1 MAAADIP
8 MATLERNWG
17 MVDRA
22 IEGLGDD
29 VWNAQPNDQSNSIAW
44 LLWHMTR
51 VVDTFVNTRFRSHA
65 QLWEQDGW
73 NEKCG
78 MASESGTGQGMSS
91 EEIAAW
97 PAPSRDALI
106 GYYEAVKVCARE
118 WLGSVTDADLAGTI
132 TLPNNPEP
140 RPVSDMLGTLV
151 YDNTVHGGQIAY
163 LRGYYG
169 GLGWFV

>member
-22 IEGLGDD
+22 LDGLNDE

-51 VVDTFVNTRFRSHA
+51 VVDTFVNTRFRSG
-65 QLWEQDGW
+65 QELWVADGW

-78 MASESGTGQGMSS
+78 LAGESGTGQGMSAAD
-91 EEIAAW
+91 IAAW
-97 PAPSRDALI
+97 QAPSREALT
-106 GYYEAVKVCARE
+106 GYYDAVKICARE
-118 WLGSVTDADLAGTI
+118 FLGSVTDEDLAGTI

-140 RPVSDMLGTLV
+140 RPKSDMLGTLV